1 MVLSGFPLRTSEGN
15 GETRKAAQKEWRIA
29 PADGFI
35 TGIFP
40 DKDAEILYE
49 NGYRSTDGEKIKN
62 EFPVEDRLNG
72 VVEALKELEESE
84 DE

>member
-1 MVLSGFPLRTSEGN
+1 MLLQAVVVEP
-15 GETRKAAQKEWRIA
+15 RI
-29 PADGFI
+29 PRLQPWGVVN

-40 DKDAEILYE
+40 DKAAEILYE

-62 EFPVEDRLNG
+62 EFPVEDRLDG
-72 VVEALKELEESE
+72 IVEALKELEERE

>member
-1 MVLSGFPLRTSEGN
+1 MKVINEILWDLINS
-15 GETRKAAQKEWRIA
+15 IA
-29 PADGFI
+29 PANGFI

-40 DKDAEILYE
+40 DEDAEILYE

-72 VVEALKELEESE
+72 IVVKRIGRKRGRINVF
-84 DE
+84 

>member
-1 MVLSGFPLRTSEGN
+1 MEGAMKVIN
-15 GETRKAAQKEWRIA
+15 EKLWDLINSIA
-29 PADGFI
+29 PVNSFI

-40 DKDAEILYE
+40 DKAAEILYE

-62 EFPVEDRLNG
+62 EFPVEDRLDG
-72 VVEALKELEESE
+72 IVEALKELEERE

>member
-1 MVLSGFPLRTSEGN
+1 MKVINEKLRDLINS
-15 GETRKAAQKEWRIA
+15 IA
-29 PADGFI
+29 PEKRFI

-40 DKDAEILYE
+40 DKAAEILYE

-62 EFPVEDRLNG
+62 EFPVEDRLDG
-72 VVEALKELEESE
+72 IVEALKELEERE